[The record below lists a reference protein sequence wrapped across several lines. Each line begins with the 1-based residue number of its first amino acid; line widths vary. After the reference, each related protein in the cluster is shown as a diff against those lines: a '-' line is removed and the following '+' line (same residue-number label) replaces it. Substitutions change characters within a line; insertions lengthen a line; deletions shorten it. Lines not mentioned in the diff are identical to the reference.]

1 MRLTQPFPTTTA
13 QYCIAPKTFWG
24 ANILSS
30 SEQQYF
36 GWDTASQNTKR
47 QDMLDIWVE
56 HGLLSPTLGYVH
68 ATVYAFLA

>member
-24 ANILSS
+24 AK
-30 SEQQYF
+30 YF
-36 GWDTASQNTKR
+36 EFKLATIR

-56 HGLLSPTLGYVH
+56 HGLLSPTLGYVY